1 MYLSVLTVP
10 YSSKS
15 LEETL
20 AILSKQGVQG
30 IEIGSGGFP
39 GTAHLNPAE
48 IAADPQKAEAL
59 LALTKKYNMKI
70 SALSVHSN
78 PVHPDKAVADLAH
91 NEFVATCQAAQ
102 KLGVETVITF
112 SGCPGD
118 CPTSQYPNWVTC
130 AWPDDYTKIL
140 DYQWNEVLI
149 PYWKETAK
157 IAASYGVKKIA
168 LEMHP
173 GFCVYNPG
181 TLLRLR
187 EAVGDIIGA
196 NFDPSHL
203 YWQGINIP
211 AAIKALKGAIHHFH
225 AKDTKIDQRNTDVNG
240 VLDSTSYEDLE
251 NRSWVFRTIGYG
263 HDMAEW
269 KDIIST
275 LRVVGYEGPIS
286 IEHEDGMMSI
296 DEGLSKAIAF
306 LRDVI
311 IFEEPAAMWWA

>member
-10 YSSKS
+10 YSGKS
-15 LEETL
+15 LEETA
-20 AILSKQGVQG
+20 AILSKQGVQAL
-30 IEIGSGGFP
+30 EIGTGGFP
-39 GTAHLNPAE
+39 GNAHMNPVEIAENPAK
-48 IAADPQKAEAL
+48 AAEV
-59 LALTKKYNMKI
+59 LAMLKKYNLTI
-70 SALSVHSN
+70 SALSVHGN
-78 PVHPDKAVADLAH
+78 PVHPNKEVAKLAH
-91 NEFVATCQAAQ
+91 DEFVATCKAA
-102 KLGVETVITF
+102 KALGVHTVITF

-118 CPTSQYPNWVTC
+118 SPAASYPNWVTC

-140 DYQWNEVLI
+140 DYQWNEVMI
-149 PYWKETAK
+149 PYWKEAAK
-157 IAASYGVKKIA
+157 IAASCDVKVA

-187 EAVGDIIGA
+187 EAVGDVIGA

-240 VLDSTSYEDLE
+240 VLDSTSYEDIAG
-251 NRSWVFRTIGYG
+251 RSWVFRTIGYG
-263 HDMAEW
+263 HDMSEW
-269 KDIIST
+269 KDTIST
-275 LRVVGYEGPIS
+275 LRATGYEGPIS
-286 IEHEDGMMSI
+286 IEHEDGLMSI
-296 DEGLSKAIAF
+296 DEGLSKAISF

-311 IFEEPAAMWWA
+311 IFEEPAQMWWS